1 MNIGTFVVAAILVVI
16 VAAIIVSMVRTH
28 RAGGH
33 VGCDSCGGC
42 SCSTSQPASDGA
54 RMGGC
59 GCANMDAM
67 VDRMNEDLKGK

>member
-16 VAAIIVSMVRTH
+16 VAVIIVSMVRTH

-42 SCSTSQPASDGA
+42 DCSTSQPTAHGA
-54 RMGGC
+54 HAGGC
-59 GCANMDAM
+59 GCSNMDAM
-67 VDRMNEDLKGK
+67 IEHMNEDLKGK

>member
-1 MNIGTFVVAAILVVI
+1 MNIGTFIVAAILVVI
-16 VAAIIVSMVRTH
+16 VTAIIASMVRTH
-28 RAGGH
+28 RAGRH

-42 SCSTSQPASDGA
+42 SCSTSQPAAHGA
-54 RMGGC
+54 HMGGC

>member
-54 RMGGC
+54 HMGGC

>member
-1 MNIGTFVVAAILVVI
+1 MSIGTFIVAAILVGI

-33 VGCDSCGGC
+33 AGCDSCGGC
-42 SCSTSQPASDGA
+42 GCSTSRSASDGIHV
-54 RMGGC
+54 GGC

-67 VDRMNEDLKGK
+67 IDHMNEDLKGK

>member
-1 MNIGTFVVAAILVVI
+1 MNIGTFIVAAILVGI
-16 VAAIIVSMVRTH
+16 VVAIIASMVRTH

-42 SCSTSQPASDGA
+42 SCSTSQPASNGA
-54 RMGGC
+54 HMGGC

-67 VDRMNEDLKGK
+67 IEHMNEDLKGK